1 MSCCKYINTSYTYI
15 YHILTTTAQIRM
27 SKGLNCRYEPNVRSL
42 RFAAP
47 NMDLALRI
55 SLFQFFRMKLCS
67 TQEKVLHIHKIHHI
81 KCPMHRFEWIHTLIL
96 GIPPSVAILQLSSM
110 QLSSTQH
117 HCCIYTKYIMH
128 TQYISCT
135 HNISCLTT
143 NQQRCIS
150 SICSSSSCVELNE
163 IQDNCMTA
171 TLGSYLKLNLLFIQ
185 ICSLDIGIWCILCIC
200 SRDSCLELN

>member
-1 MSCCKYINTSYTYI
+1 MNTHFKFRYT
-15 YHILTTTAQIRM
+15 
-27 SKGLNCRYEPNVRSL
+27 
-42 RFAAP
+42 
-47 NMDLALRI
+47 
-55 SLFQFFRMKLCS
+55 
-67 TQEKVLHIHKIHHI
+67 
-81 KCPMHRFEWIHTLIL
+81 
-96 GIPPSVAILQLSSM
+96 PSVAILQLSSM

-117 HCCIYTKYIMH
+117 PLLHI
-128 TQYISCT
+128 
-135 HNISCLTT
+135 HNIYHAHTIYHVSPT

-200 SRDSCLELN
+200 SRDSCVELN